1 MQRPFQNHI
10 PKWISKLSKGPENWN
25 SLLQKLEGHLYLVKA
40 VAFSPDG
47 KLIASASEDRIVR
60 LWDTAT
66 GSCRTLKGHSAWVS
80 VVMFS
85 PSGKLVASAS
95 EDQTVRLWDI
105 TGSCRSTLKGHSEWI
120 SAVAFS
126 PDGKLVASASQKK
139 VRLWD
144 TATGSCR
151 STLESHSAWI
161 NAVAFSPDGEH
172 LDTNQGQT
180 ALPFSISDSVLDQ
193 AKVFPSAFVE
203 GQWVGFAEQRLLWL
217 PPEYRS
223 TCTAV
228 HRDTVCI
235 GHASGH
241 ITFLKF
247 SPEHTFS
254 AGT

>member
-1 MQRPFQNHI
+1 M
-10 PKWISKLSKGPENWN
+10 
-25 SLLQKLEGHLYLVKA
+25 V
-40 VAFSPDG
+40 FSSDG
-47 KLIASASEDRIVR
+47 KLIASASGDQTARLWDTATESCRTTLKGHSAWVSTIAFTPDGKLIASVSEDQTVR

-66 GSCRTLKGHSAWVS
+66 GSCRSTLEGHSAWIS
-80 VVMFS
+80 AIAFT
-85 PSGKLVASAS
+85 PDGKIVASTS
-95 EDQTVRLWDI
+95 EDQ
-105 TGSCRSTLKGHSEWI
+105 
-120 SAVAFS
+120 
-126 PDGKLVASASQKK
+126 K

-151 STLESHSAWI
+151 STLEGHSAWI
-161 NAVAFSPDGEH
+161 SAVAFSPDSEH
-172 LDTNQGQT
+172 LDTNRGQI

-228 HRDTVCI
+228 CGDTVCI

-247 SPEHTFS
+247 NPEHTLG